1 MKFSHILLIV
11 ATGVFGAGCSSIE
24 NSRDLANPKV
34 SATTLAQQVC
44 SLCHGID
51 GNSTNP
57 NFPNLAAQQPT
68 YFIAQLK
75 AFRAHSRLDPQGVDQ
90 MWGLSRSLTDEQIK
104 GLADYF
110 SAKAPE
116 PVPEAT
122 ADAVTIAAG
131 KGIFEQGIPEKGVTA
146 CSACHGPQAQG
157 NEEAPR
163 LAHQPVDY
171 TVKQL
176 TVFQRTEERHEES
189 TMKAVAHE
197 LTRKNMEDVA
207 AYLEEFPAQ

>member
-11 ATGVFGAGCSSIE
+11 ATAVFGAGCSSIE

-110 SAKAPE
+110 SAKAPA
-116 PVPEAT
+116 PVPGAT
-122 ADAVTIAAG
+122 ADAVAIAAG
-131 KGIFEQGIPEKGVTA
+131 KGIFEKGIPEKGVTA

-163 LAHQPVDY
+163 LAHQPVGY

-207 AYLEEFPAQ
+207 AYLEEIPAQ